1 MYYFLLGPDLLPR
14 AQSEISCHEEAEVN
28 EGERMLSLGLLDGV
42 SILSALFESQGLFQA
57 HKYKHVPL
65 IKRKGGK
72 KYHICRCVL
81 SH

>member
-42 SILSALFESQGLFQA
+42 ALSGLFESQGLFQA

-65 IKRKGGK
+65 IKRKGEKSITSVG
-72 KYHICRCVL
+72 V
-81 SH
+81 S

>member
-42 SILSALFESQGLFQA
+42 ALSLVSLRARGFFKPISTNMFL
-57 HKYKHVPL
+57 
-65 IKRKGGK
+65 
-72 KYHICRCVL
+72 
-81 SH
+81 